1 MRCIGVLYSK
11 PFENFIAPHT
21 TEYRYIE
28 QITIIFVLKGESKR
42 MAKLKL
48 ISKHPDSLKQIIQSA
63 LSERLHNIEA
73 GIKRTEERLQEF
85 EDKYQLSTVEFIQSF
100 NNNELP
106 HNFDFDEWIG
116 ESLMLKHLQEKK
128 EIIEDIQ
135 FVN

>member
-1 MRCIGVLYSK
+1 M
-11 PFENFIAPHT
+11 
-21 TEYRYIE
+21 TE
-28 QITIIFVLKGESKR
+28 
-42 MAKLKL
+42 LKL

-100 NNNELP
+100 NNDELL

-116 ESLMLKHLQEKK
+116 ESRMLKHLQEKK
-128 EIIEDIQ
+128 EIIEEIQ